1 MIDFRYMVRNIMIVH
16 SINPLFN
23 ENSEFLILGSFP
35 SVKSREQGFYYGHPQ
50 NRFWRVMAKLC
61 RCGVPET
68 IEEKTKLIL
77 DNHFALWDV
86 IHSCEIE
93 GSSDSSIS
101 NVTVNNISPILNTAK
116 IRKIFVN
123 GKKAESLYKKYL
135 EKEIGIVAVCLP
147 STSPANAAW
156 SEERLFD
163 CWQEKMGN
171 PIFRKTV

>member
-1 MIDFRYMVRNIMIVH
+1 
-16 SINPLFN
+16 
-23 ENSEFLILGSFP
+23 
-35 SVKSREQGFYYGHPQ
+35 
-50 NRFWRVMAKLC
+50 MARLC
-61 RCGVPET
+61 RRGVPET

-123 GKKAESLYKKYL
+123 GKKLK
-135 EKEIGIVAVCLP
+135 
-147 STSPANAAW
+147 
-156 SEERLFD
+156 
-163 CWQEKMGN
+163 
-171 PIFRKTV
+171 IFIKSIWKRI